1 MREPDASMPG
11 ALARGAAGDA
21 TAAASSAAPAPA
33 PRAAGGIPLAARAA
47 FAGVA
52 LLLLPFA
59 VGDFWAYQLGL
70 LYLYAIAAL
79 GIGLC
84 WGRAGFLPLG
94 QGVFFGLAAYLSGLA
109 LIAFDQSP
117 WLLLLLLPLAA
128 CASGLLAFLIGVLV
142 FRRRG
147 ESGPY
152 FSMITLALSLL
163 AYQVANNWESVTGG
177 FNGLKGIPGLPGL
190 DSYTAAYEVAAIGLI
205 AATLATGRLYRAPLG
220 VLWAALAHNE
230 RRVVMFGFDT
240 NRLKAAAFGASGLL
254 AGIAGALYAPQ
265 QGLVTPQLCGF
276 GLSADLV
283 IWAAVGGRG
292 KLLGPVLGA
301 IVIGALT
308 SGLRDRFAFW
318 EIAIA
323 IVFILVVLLFPQ
335 GMIGAFAAPGRW
347 LERGRRPL
355 SKVAAPARRAS
366 GGGRA
371 GSMATA
377 AAGGARGEAGADAG
391 AAVEAGGGARLE
403 VEAVSVQRGEVR
415 ILDGLSLHFDRPGIH
430 CVIGPNGAGKTSTF
444 DMLTGELAPQSGR
457 VTFDGH
463 AIDRLPT
470 HRIMRLGIGRKFQI
484 PSVFAPLSIADNLA
498 VALWSGRAGALQ
510 LLAPRLRRWS
520 SPVLDT
526 LQARYPFLAEAERT
540 ASALSHGERQ
550 ILELAMALLGEPRL
564 LLLDEP
570 CAGLSPQ
577 ETGAVIDV
585 IRWASERRG
594 ATIVVIEH
602 DMSLV
607 RTLAELVFVLHNGSL
622 IAEGSVAEVQANP
635 AVQAVYVGAEK

>member
-1 MREPDASMPG
+1 MRADGFGRGIPMPARV
-11 ALARGAAGDA
+11 ALAIA
-21 TAAASSAAPAPA
+21 
-33 PRAAGGIPLAARAA
+33 
-47 FAGVA
+47 A

-59 VGDFWAYQLGL
+59 VGEFWAYQLGL

-79 GIGLC
+79 GLGLC

-94 QGVFFGLAAYLSGLA
+94 QGLFFGLAAYLSGMA
-109 LIAFDQSP
+109 LIAFEQSA
-117 WLLLLLLPLAA
+117 WLLVLLPLAA
-128 CASGLLAFLIGVLV
+128 CASGLLAFLIGVMV

-190 DSYTAAYEVAAIGLI
+190 DSYTAAYYVAAVALI
-205 AATLATGRLYRAPLG
+205 ASTLTAGWLYRAPLG

-230 RRVVMFGFDT
+230 RRVAMFGFDT
-240 NRLKAAAFGASGLL
+240 NRLKAVAFGVSGLL
-254 AGIAGALYAPQ
+254 AGVGGALYAPQ

-276 GLSADLV
+276 ALSADLV

-292 KLLGPVLGA
+292 RLLGPVLGA
-301 IVIGALT
+301 IAIGALT
-308 SGLRDRFAFW
+308 SGLRDRFQFW
-318 EIAIA
+318 EIGIA

-335 GMIGAFAAPGRW
+335 GLIGLFAP
-347 LERGRRPL
+347 LERWWSRGAPRAGA
-355 SKVAAPARRAS
+355 VAAPDRI
-366 GGGRA
+366 
-371 GSMATA
+371 
-377 AAGGARGEAGADAG
+377 AAGGDM
-391 AAVEAGGGARLE
+391 RLE
-403 VEAVSVQRGEVR
+403 IDAIDVTLGEVR
-415 ILDGLSLHFDRPGIH
+415 ILDRLSLRFDKPGIY

-444 DMLTGELAPQSGR
+444 NMLTGELPAQAGR
-457 VTFDGH
+457 VSFDGH
-463 AIDRLPT
+463 AISRLPT
-470 HRIMRLGIGRKFQI
+470 HRIVRLGIGRKFQI
-484 PSVFAPLSIADNLA
+484 PSVFGPLEIADNIA
-498 VALWSGRAGALQ
+498 IALWSGRASAAE
-510 LLAPRLRRWS
+510 LLRPRLRRWA
-520 SPVLDT
+520 SPVLEA
-526 LQARYPFLAEAERT
+526 LQARYAFLADAGRT

-577 ETGAVIDV
+577 ETTAAIEV

-607 RTLAELVFVLHNGSL
+607 RTLADHVFVLHNGSL
-622 IAEGSVAEVQANP
+622 IAEGSVAEVQANA